1 MGYIKDSPFYKDAIH
16 EFNFSSGNYYLF
28 DTFVVAEINEGVLFT
43 WEDHAKPITEEFA
56 HLYDNNGED
65 IVYISNRVNL
75 YSVKPSDWVKF
86 FRNGYKLRGYA
97 VVSYTSRGIFNS
109 LIEKLFM
116 RNSFQSFTNLED
128 AIAWAKELAQN
139 TEIDPENEKSA

>member
-86 FRNGYKLRGYA
+86 FRNGYKLRGYG

-116 RNSFQSFTNLED
+116 RNSFQSFDNLSD
-128 AIAWAKELAQN
+128 AISWAKQLAQN
-139 TEIDPENEKSA
+139 TEMDSENEKSA